1 MLSTVSLLTFS
12 CLTDNNLLMCF
23 LIDFSLKPFKIIY
36 LYALGKGSKS
46 TFKKSIKKMRFTYL
60 IYLLLISLFFNCKN
74 SKNYLTKIEG
84 KQIQIVDSLIVD
96 SEIDAFIK
104 PYREH
109 IEKDLD
115 SVLAYSIDTYSK
127 TDGQFNTAIG
137 NFMADA
143 IFDEVNP
150 IFKTRHNKNIDFVFL
165 NFGSIRSIIPKGNVT
180 TRNIFEI
187 MPFDNDIY
195 IIAYKGHEIIN
206 LVKDIV
212 SNKQAHP
219 ISKIKIV
226 IDKNYNLVETTI
238 NNKEIDLSKTYY
250 LAISD
255 YMYNSRLDSWIPNE
269 GVYPLNYHIRNILI
283 DHVKKIDTIKPVID
297 DRFAQID

>member
-1 MLSTVSLLTFS
+1 MLWAKVAKVH
-12 CLTDNNLLMCF
+12 
-23 LIDFSLKPFKIIY
+23 LKN
-36 LYALGKGSKS
+36 
-46 TFKKSIKKMRFTYL
+46 SIKKMRFTYL
-60 IYLLLISLFFNCKN
+60 IYLLYILLFFNCKHP
-74 SKNYLTKIEG
+74 KEYLTKIEG
-84 KQIQIVDSLIVD
+84 KQISISDSLSINND
-96 SEIDAFIK
+96 IDAFIK
-104 PYREH
+104 PYRDH

-115 SVLAYSIDTYSK
+115 SVLAYSIGTYSK
-127 TDGQFNTAIG
+127 TDGEFNTAIG

-143 IFDEVNP
+143 VFEETNP
-150 IFKTRHNKNIDFVFL
+150 IFKSRTGKNIDFVFL

-195 IIAYKGHEIIN
+195 IIAYKGNEIMG
-206 LVKDIV
+206 LVKEIV
-212 SNKQAHP
+212 ENKQAHP

-238 NNKEIDLSKTYY
+238 NNKEIDTSKTYY

-283 DHVKKIDTIKPVID
+283 DYVKKIDTIKPAID
-297 DRFAQID
+297 DRFVQID